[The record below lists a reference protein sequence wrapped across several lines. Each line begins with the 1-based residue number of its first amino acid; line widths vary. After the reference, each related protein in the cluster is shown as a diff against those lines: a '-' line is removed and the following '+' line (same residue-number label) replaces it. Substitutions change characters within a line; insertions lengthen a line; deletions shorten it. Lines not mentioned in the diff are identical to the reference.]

1 VRGLDRNAARAASI
15 LAALVVAASSLAT
28 LAAQAPAAAA
38 PRRSGQAAAPMD
50 LTGTWVSVITEDWQW
65 RMATPAKW
73 DYRSV
78 PLNLAGQKLMSEWEP
93 GMETS
98 CKAYGAA
105 ALLRQP
111 GRIRISWENEN
122 TLKIETDAG
131 VQTRRLRFGAPAA
144 ATEPRS
150 LQGYSVAEWQLP
162 GAGAVSEG
170 AKGTTGSL
178 KVVTTNMLAAWLRP
192 NGVPYSEKAVMTE
205 YFDRFNDGADQWF
218 TVTTLVEDP
227 EYLNMPFII
236 SSNFKK
242 EPDGSKWAPAAC
254 K

>member
-1 VRGLDRNAARAASI
+1 VRAVVASI
-15 LAALVVAASSLAT
+15 VAACALAATSLT
-28 LAAQAPAAAA
+28 PVAAQAPAAAA
-38 PRRSGQAAAPMD
+38 APRRSAQAAAPTD
-50 LTGTWVSVITEDWQW
+50 LTGTWVSVVTEDWPW

-78 PLNLAGQKLMSEWEP
+78 PLNQAGQKLMGEWEP

-111 GRIRISWENEN
+111 GRVRITWENEN

-131 VQTRRLRFGAPAA
+131 VQTRRLRFGVPAVT
-144 ATEPRS
+144 TEPRS

-162 GAGAVSEG
+162 AGGAGEG
-170 AKGTTGSL
+170 AKGVTGSL

-192 NGVPYSEKAVMTE
+192 NAVPYSEKAILTE

-236 SSNFKK
+236 SSDFKK
-242 EPDGSKWAPAAC
+242 EPDGTKWAPAPC